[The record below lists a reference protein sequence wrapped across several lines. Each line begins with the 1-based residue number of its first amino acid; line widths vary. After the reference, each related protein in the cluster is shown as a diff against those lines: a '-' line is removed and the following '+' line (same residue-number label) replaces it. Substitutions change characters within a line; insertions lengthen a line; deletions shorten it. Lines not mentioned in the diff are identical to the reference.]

1 MTDRPEHFLDSDAA
15 AGRVMAHARLLL
27 ALDARLRSAVPKALA
42 PALRVANFKSGRVV
56 IHAETGAAAA
66 RIRQMDRRLCD
77 ELSKQGPQC
86 TGLDVKVQP
95 SQIPCQSRGLLQKP
109 LSARACGE
117 LSATAGNLPPG
128 RLRDALA
135 RLLERSVRQG

>member
-1 MTDRPEHFLDSDAA
+1 
-15 AGRVMAHARLLL
+15 MAHARLLL
-27 ALDARLRSAVPKALA
+27 ALDARLRSVLPRALA

-77 ELSKQGPQC
+77 ELSKEGAEC

-95 SQIPCQSRGLLQKP
+95 SQIPCQSRGSLQKP
-109 LSARACGE
+109 LSARVCGT
-117 LSATAGNLPPG
+117 LTATAETLPPG
-128 RLRDALA
+128 RLRDALQ
-135 RLLERSVRQG
+135 RLLERSLKRE